1 MLRHFVRPKA
11 AQATASLATPDMFAE
26 PALYEPDAE
35 PRGPT
40 LVLAVGPLK
49 ARAVRRGQRV
59 AMVPNLKLMSNSERG
74 KYYRRRKK
82 QYVTELE
89 QQVAELREQ
98 VSSLVISRQVQRE
111 LSLSAM
117 RTPEGSAAK
126 LVAEYCAQFS
136 QGTPVRLS
144 VDEHDASA
152 TLVAKATATQS
163 GFVHAFMEPNTRFGE
178 FQGID
183 LLLDQWQRYSIF
195 HSAIHWQLK
204 SLEVVND
211 SQSASGEDP
220 PVIISIHAD
229 LTLRFSRRTIEEI
242 YPHLLPDEEF
252 VKSLIG
258 LEITYPCIN
267 RFHFNDRGKVE
278 CYEPEVE
285 FVSAMLKA
293 FGSIEQ
299 VNRVLGHALI
309 AKDHMIGDYNDEAI
323 APLLENRGVQIPTD
337 EQGADNDDLAEGLTS
352 PSTSSESMNSP
363 CMDDEDLECSVK
375 VSDSPGPMDLAFILD

>member
-1 MLRHFVRPKA
+1 
-11 AQATASLATPDMFAE
+11 MFAE
-26 PALYEPDAE
+26 LALPELALAEPDAE

-40 LVLAVGPLK
+40 LVLAVGPPR
-49 ARAVRRGQRV
+49 ARAARRGQRA

-111 LSLSAM
+111 LSLSATY
-117 RTPEGSAAK
+117 TPEGSAAK
-126 LVAEYCAQFS
+126 LVAEYCAQFAL
-136 QGTPVRLS
+136 GTPVRLS

-152 TLVAKATATQS
+152 ALVAKATATQT

-204 SLEVVND
+204 SLEVMTD
-211 SQSASGEDP
+211 SQSASDEIP

-278 CYEPEVE
+278 WYEPEVE
-285 FVSAMLKA
+285 FVSAMLKT
-293 FGSIEQ
+293 FGSLER

-309 AKDHMIGDYNDEAI
+309 AKDHMIGDYDDEAV
-323 APLLENRGVQIPTD
+323 APLLENRGIHISTD
-337 EQGADNDDLAEGLTS
+337 EQGADNDDLAEGLMS
-352 PSTSSESMNSP
+352 PSTSNESMNSP
-363 CMDDEDLECSVK
+363 CMDDENLECSVK